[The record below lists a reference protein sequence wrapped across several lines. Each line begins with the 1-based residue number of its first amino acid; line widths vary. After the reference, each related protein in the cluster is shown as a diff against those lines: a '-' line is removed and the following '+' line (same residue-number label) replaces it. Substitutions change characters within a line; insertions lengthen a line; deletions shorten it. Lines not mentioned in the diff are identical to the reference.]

1 MEKSSEIEKAP
12 YEPGAVTVTGRAVD
26 GFLSPVNANGHEL
39 LADEPE
45 AHGGS
50 DQGPTPYDFLA
61 AALGSCTVMTLN
73 MYARRKEWPL
83 EKVEVSLTH
92 DRIHAKDCEDCES
105 GDGQVHVLNREIRI
119 EGNLDEAQRQRLLE
133 IADRCPVHRTLVGEI
148 KVRTRLA

>member
-73 MYARRKEWPL
+73 MYARRKDWPL

-119 EGNLDEAQRQRLLE
+119 EGNLDEAQRQRLRE

>member
-1 MEKSSEIEKAP
+1 MEKSSEIERAP
-12 YEPGAVTVTGRAVD
+12 YEPDAVTVTGRAAD

-83 EKVEVSLTH
+83 EKVKVSLTH

>member
-73 MYARRKEWPL
+73 MYARRKDWPL

>member
-1 MEKSSEIEKAP
+1 MEKSSAIEKAP
-12 YEPGAVTVTGRAVD
+12 YEPDAVTVTGRAAD

-45 AHGGS
+45 EHGGS

-92 DRIHAKDCEDCES
+92 DRIHAKDCEDCS
-105 GDGQVHVLNREIRI
+105 SKGGQIHLLKRTLRLHGD
-119 EGNLDEAQRQRLLE
+119 LDEAQKQRLLE
-133 IADRCPVHRTLVGEI
+133 MADRCPVHRTLEGEI
-148 KVRTRLA
+148 RIRTQLA